1 MHEYFYGAQSSTY
14 SFIRVP
20 TVLFTDDQY
29 KYVSAEAKV
38 LYGLLLARMD
48 LSAKNGWLDDQ
59 GRVYI
64 ICTLS
69 EIMEKLNCADNKAT
83 KLMNELEDKCGLIE
97 RKRQGLGKPNL
108 IYVKNFLSVDNAVES
123 RFKSRDNHDSGVAE
137 ITIPD
142 TSKSRPSNKDQ
153 KYIDLRYTE
162 NPIYPGW
169 DTDGMSEYERYKEWF
184 RRQLE
189 IDILILDHPTEKETL
204 EGILDI
210 LAETCSSN
218 KKEIRIA
225 GDDKPKEVVKSRLM
239 KLDSMHIQYVLDCLK
254 ENTSDVKNIKQ
265 YLLTSLF
272 NAPVTISPY
281 YQNRVNYEQPERVQK
296 IPISDLKP
304 FRNHPFRV
312 VDDES
317 MIRTTESISMF
328 GVLTPLLA
336 RPLSDGSLEIISGHR
351 RARAAEAAG
360 LTEVPVIVRKMTDDE
375 AVVLMVDS
383 NLQRENI
390 LPSERA
396 FAYKMKL
403 EAMKRQGERTDL
415 QEEGT
420 SRQVVGKLE
429 AADVLGQD
437 TGESGRQV
445 QRFIRLTNLIPE
457 LLDMVDQRQISFNP
471 AVELSYLKPEE
482 QKNLIEAMDFTQASP
497 SLSQAMRLKK
507 LSQEGNCSLDDMCEI
522 LGEVKKGD
530 LERVAFKSEQLR
542 KYFPKSY
549 TPKQMSD
556 VILKLLDQWQKKRQ
570 RDKAR

>member
-1 MHEYFYGAQSSTY
+1 MRRSSARRWVVWMHEYFYGAQSSTY

-162 NPIYPGW
+162 NPR
-169 DTDGMSEYERYKEWF
+169 MSEYERYKEWF

-189 IDILILDHPTEKETL
+189 IDILMLDHPTEKETL

-239 KLDSMHIQYVLDCLK
+239 KLDSMHIQYVMSCLK
-254 ENTSDVKNIKQ
+254 ENVSDVHNITQ
-265 YLLTSLF
+265 YLLAALY
-272 NAPVTISPY
+272 NAPVTIDPY
-281 YQNRVNYEQPERVQK
+281 FTAKVN
-296 IPISDLKP
+296 
-304 FRNHPFRV
+304 H
-312 VDDES
+312 
-317 MIRTTESISMF
+317 
-328 GVLTPLLA
+328 
-336 RPLSDGSLEIISGHR
+336 
-351 RARAAEAAG
+351 
-360 LTEVPVIVRKMTDDE
+360 
-375 AVVLMVDS
+375 
-383 NLQRENI
+383 
-390 LPSERA
+390 
-396 FAYKMKL
+396 
-403 EAMKRQGERTDL
+403 
-415 QEEGT
+415 
-420 SRQVVGKLE
+420 
-429 AADVLGQD
+429 
-437 TGESGRQV
+437 
-445 QRFIRLTNLIPE
+445 
-457 LLDMVDQRQISFNP
+457 DMYGI
-471 AVELSYLKPEE
+471 
-482 QKNLIEAMDFTQASP
+482 
-497 SLSQAMRLKK
+497 
-507 LSQEGNCSLDDMCEI
+507 
-522 LGEVKKGD
+522 
-530 LERVAFKSEQLR
+530 
-542 KYFPKSY
+542 
-549 TPKQMSD
+549 
-556 VILKLLDQWQKKRQ
+556 
-570 RDKAR
+570 